1 MDRLDELELLG
12 AVVLTGSLR
21 QAAARLRKSPASITR
36 GLAQLEERL
45 GVRLVDRTTR
55 RVSPTEAGL
64 ELYEQAKDVLE
75 GYRRLATYQQ
85 TSPMRGPVRIT
96 APVLFGRT
104 FAYPAIDS
112 FLRAWPATQA
122 ELLLDDRRLDLIEYG
137 LDAAL
142 RIGALP
148 DSTLRARP
156 LGRTRWI
163 MICSPQY
170 LADHGAPASPLELA
184 ERDTVVETWPSGPPQ
199 WMCPVGGK
207 MQAIRLKPKIVSNN
221 LDIQLEAARRGLGIA
236 MVLDYHAEEDIR
248 AGRLLRLF
256 TDLDFG
262 FLDVHLV
269 TLAGRSMTPK
279 LKMLTDHL
287 QAEIRKAL
295 SAFGGASDA

>member
-45 GVRLVDRTTR
+45 GIRLVDRTTR

-75 GYRRLATYQQ
+75 SYRRLASYRQ
-85 TSPMRGPVRIT
+85 TSPIRGPVRIT

-112 FLRAWPATQA
+112 FLQAWPDTQA

-142 RIGALP
+142 RVGTLP
-148 DSTLRARP
+148 DSTLRARL

-170 LADHGAPASPLELA
+170 LAEKGEPANPLELT
-184 ERDTVVETWPSGPPQ
+184 ERETIVETWASGPPQ
-199 WMCPVGGK
+199 WMCPIDGK
-207 MQAIRLKPKIVSNN
+207 MQAIRLNPGIISNN
-221 LDIQLEAARRGLGIA
+221 LDIQLEAARKGRGIA
-236 MVLDYHAEEDIR
+236 MVLDYHAEADIK
-248 AGRLLRLF
+248 AGRLMRILADH
-256 TDLDFG
+256 DLG
-262 FLDVHLV
+262 FLQVHLV

-279 LKMLTDHL
+279 LKVLTDHL
-287 QAEIRKAL
+287 YAEVRKAL
-295 SAFGGASDA
+295 APFG